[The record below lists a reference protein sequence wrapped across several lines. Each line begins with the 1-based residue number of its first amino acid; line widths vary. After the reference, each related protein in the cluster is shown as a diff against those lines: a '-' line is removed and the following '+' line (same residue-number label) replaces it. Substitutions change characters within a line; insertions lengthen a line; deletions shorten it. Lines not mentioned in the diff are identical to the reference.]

1 MEKANTFIA
10 VDASARGNP
19 GPTEYQIVTET
30 KTLIYG
36 SPVFHGTNNIGE
48 FLALVHAI
56 AHAKKNDMSVVI
68 YSDSVTA
75 MAWVRNKKHSTTL
88 VRNEI
93 TKQAWDLLDR
103 AETWLCA
110 NSYPKVDVRK
120 WPTKE
125 WGEIPA
131 DFGRK

>member
-1 MEKANTFIA
+1 MQKALKFIA
-10 VDASARGNP
+10 VDASALGNP
-19 GPTEYQIVTET
+19 GPTEYQIVTED

-56 AHAKKNDMSVVI
+56 AHATKNDMETTI

-75 MAWVRNKKHSTTL
+75 LAWVRNKKHKTTL
-88 VRNEI
+88 ARTEA
-93 TKQAWDLLDR
+93 TEHAWGLLDR
-103 AETWLCA
+103 AEAWLKT
-110 NSYPKVDVRK
+110 NSYPKVTVCK

-131 DFGRK
+131 DYGRK